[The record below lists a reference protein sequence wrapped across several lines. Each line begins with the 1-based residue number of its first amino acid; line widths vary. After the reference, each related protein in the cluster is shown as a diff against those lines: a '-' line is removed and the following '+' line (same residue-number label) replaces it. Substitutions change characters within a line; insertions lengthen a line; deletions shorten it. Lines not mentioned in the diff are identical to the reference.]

1 MHIARDI
8 LCRGYFLEMVPGNI
22 ALDEKASVVSVRL
35 LLVKFVVNKD
45 THCVFVAC
53 VEQNSCLARPNR
65 IGGV

>member
-1 MHIARDI
+1 VHIARDI

-22 ALDEKASVVSVRL
+22 ALDEKASVVSVSL
-35 LLVKFVVNKD
+35 LLIKLVVSED

-65 IGGV
+65 IGRV